1 MLVIYAQANRYH
13 LDVHCLLGDSLT
25 ARENKRMSIKKR
37 HVFWP
42 TVTLAGLVAA
52 TQAHAQS
59 PAIAEAQGER
69 GDANQTV
76 VVTASRTNSSKQ
88 DSPQTVRVITEE
100 EINQQ
105 LQLTSDSSQILS
117 NLLPSYSPSRQ
128 KMTGSGETLRGRKPL
143 ILIDGIPQ
151 SNPLRPTGREAHTID
166 FSMVEQIEV
175 IQGANATNGVGAAGG
190 VINLITKRPEPGSL
204 NQHAEVQVTTPT
216 SELDSD
222 TLSYKTSYGVSGNRG
237 DVDYLFSA
245 SLEDQGLF
253 LDGNGDPVG
262 VDNTQ
267 GDLMDSRNFNIL
279 GKLAYWIDDDQR
291 LQFTL
296 NHYNI
301 EGHNNYVSVTGDRTN
316 GVVTTSE
323 RGTPEGDAPYNRVWT
338 TGLSYDHYDL
348 AGVRL
353 SAQAFYQDYE
363 ALFGATN
370 SATFQ
375 DPAIAPVGAFYD
387 QTMASTSKFG
397 TKVSLTKD
405 DLLNERLSLT
415 GGFDTL
421 FDETEQYLYQS
432 DRTYVPPTEYTDL
445 SPFIQAEFRPVDS
458 LLLSAGARYE
468 YAKLKIN
475 DYQTVAANNSVDV
488 AGGNPSFNETLYNV
502 GAVWKPVDH
511 WSLFANYSEGFSIP
525 DVGRALRGIST
536 PNQSVN
542 SIENLSP
549 IVTDNIE
556 TGVRFENGRL
566 AAELSYYESSSDF
579 GSRLTE
585 VDDVFYMQRQE
596 TEIKGFEA
604 SVDYQFTDQHTGRLA
619 YSRMEGRYDS
629 NDDGSLDAKLSGLDV
644 SPDRLTASWSANW
657 TDNLSTFVQAN
668 YAFDKTFDAAN
679 REFDGY
685 LLMDAAVGY
694 QLPVGQ
700 VNVGIANLLDEQY
713 VSYYS
718 QSALVNDERYFAGRG
733 RTVTFGYRVD
743 F

>member
-1 MLVIYAQANRYH
+1 MNI
-13 LDVHCLLGDSLT
+13 D
-25 ARENKRMSIKKR
+25 KRMAI
-37 HVFWP
+37 WP

-52 TQAHAQS
+52 TQGFAQQTE
-59 PAIAEAQGER
+59 PAGRSSAEP
-69 GDANQTV
+69 TM
-76 VVTASRTNSSKQ
+76 VVTASRTNATVE
-88 DSPQTVRVITEE
+88 DSPQTVRIISEE
-100 EINQQ
+100 EITQQ
-105 LQLTSDSSQILS
+105 RQMTSDSSQILS

-128 KMTGSGETLRGRKPL
+128 KMSGSGETLRGRTPL

-151 SNPLRPTGREAHTID
+151 SNPLRPTGREAHAID

-190 VINLITKRPEPGSL
+190 VINLITKRPEPGSF
-204 NQHAEVQVTTPT
+204 NQYVEGQITTPT
-216 SELDSD
+216 RELDSE
-222 TLSYKTSYGVSGNRG
+222 TLSYKAGYGVSGNSG

-245 SLEDQGLF
+245 SVEDQGLF
-253 LDGNGDPVG
+253 LDGNGDAVG

-267 GDLMDSRNFNIL
+267 GDLMDSRSYDLL

-296 NHYNI
+296 NHYDI
-301 EGHNNYVSVTGDRTN
+301 EGHNDYLSVTGDRAN
-316 GVVTTSE
+316 GVVTTSL

-338 TGLSYDHYDL
+338 TGLGYDHFDL
-348 AGVRL
+348 AGMQL

-363 ALFGATN
+363 ALFGATD

-375 DPAIAPVGAFYD
+375 DPALAPVGTYFD
-387 QTMASTSKFG
+387 QTLAATTKFG
-397 TKVSLTKD
+397 TKVSLTRD
-405 DLLNERLSLT
+405 DLWDERLKVTL
-415 GGFDTL
+415 GFDTL
-421 FDETEQYLYQS
+421 FDETEQYLYTS
-432 DRTYVPPTEYTDL
+432 DRTYVPPTDYTDL
-445 SPFIQAEFRPVDS
+445 SPFVQADLRPVDS

-468 YAKLKIN
+468 YAKLDI
-475 DYQTVAANNSVDV
+475 DSYRTVAANNGV
-488 AGGNPSFNETLYNV
+488 AVEGGDPSFNETLYNL
-502 GAVWKPVDH
+502 GAVWSPVEH

-536 PNQSVN
+536 PNQSVG
-542 SIENLSP
+542 SIDNLAP

-585 VDDVFYMQRQE
+585 IDDVFYMQRQE
-596 TEIKGFEA
+596 TEIKGVEA
-604 SVDYQFTDQHTGRLA
+604 ALDYQFNDRHSGRVA
-619 YSRMEGRYDS
+619 YSRMDGRYDS
-629 NDDGSLDAKLSGLDV
+629 NEDGNLDAKLSGLDV

-657 TDNLSTFVQAN
+657 TDDLSTFVQAN
-668 YAFDKTFDAAN
+668 YAFDETFDEAN

-685 LLMDAAVGY
+685 LLMDAAIGY
-694 QLPVGQ
+694 RLPVGQ
-700 VNVGIANLLDEQY
+700 MNVGVSNLLDEQY
-713 VSYYS
+713 VTYYS

-733 RTVTFGYRVD
+733 RTLTLGYRLD

>member
-1 MLVIYAQANRYH
+1 MRAKQRL
-13 LDVHCLLGDSLT
+13 
-25 ARENKRMSIKKR
+25 
-37 HVFWP
+37 VFWP
-42 TVTLAGLVAA
+42 TVTLAGLVAVS
-52 TQAHAQS
+52 QVHAQQS
-59 PAIAEAQGER
+59 ATAEAQGER

-76 VVTASRTNSSKQ
+76 VVTASRTNSTKE
-88 DSPQTVRVITEE
+88 DSPQTVRIISEE
-100 EINQQ
+100 EITQQ
-105 LQLTSDSSQILS
+105 LQITSDSSQILS

-128 KMTGSGETLRGRKPL
+128 KMSGSGETLRGRTPL

-190 VINLITKRPEPGSL
+190 VINLITKRPDPGSL
-204 NQHAEVQVTTPT
+204 NQHAEIQVTTPT
-216 SELDSD
+216 SELNSD
-222 TLSYKTSYGVSGNRG
+222 TLSYKTSYGVSGNSG

-253 LDGNGDPVG
+253 LDGNSNPVG

-267 GDLMDSRNFNIL
+267 GDLMDSRSYNIL

-301 EGHNNYVSVTGDRTN
+301 KGHNNYVSVTGDRAN

-323 RGTPEGDAPYNRVWT
+323 RGIPEGDAPYNRVWT

-348 AGVRL
+348 AGMRL

-375 DPAIAPVGAFYD
+375 DPAIAPVGSFYD
-387 QTMASTSKFG
+387 QTMAATSKFG

-405 DLLNERLSLT
+405 DLLNDRLSLT

-432 DRTYVPPTEYTDL
+432 DRTYVPSTEYTDL
-445 SPFIQAEFRPVDS
+445 SPFFQAEFRPVDS

-468 YAKLKIN
+468 YAKLKID
-475 DYQTVAANNSVDV
+475 DYQTVAANNGVSVE
-488 AGGNPSFNETLYNV
+488 GGSPSFNETLYNV
-502 GAVWKPVDH
+502 GAVWKPADH

-536 PNQSVN
+536 PGQSVN
-542 SIENLSP
+542 NIDNLSP

-604 SVDYQFTDQHTGRLA
+604 SVDYQFNDQHAGRLA

-629 NDDGSLDAKLSGLDV
+629 NDDGNLDSKLSGLDV

-668 YAFDKTFDAAN
+668 YAFDKTFDEAN

-700 VNVGIANLLDEQY
+700 VNVGVSNLLDEQY
-713 VSYYS
+713 VTYYS

>member
-1 MLVIYAQANRYH
+1 
-13 LDVHCLLGDSLT
+13 
-25 ARENKRMSIKKR
+25 MSIKQR
-37 HVFWP
+37 HMFWP

-52 TQAHAQS
+52 TQLHAQS
-59 PAIAEAQGER
+59 PATAEAQSER

-76 VVTASRTNSSKQ
+76 VVTASRTNSSKE

-100 EINQQ
+100 EISQQ

-128 KMTGSGETLRGRKPL
+128 KMSGSGETLRGRTPL

-204 NQHAEVQVTTPT
+204 NQHAEVQITTPT

-253 LDGNGDPVG
+253 LDGNRDPVG

-267 GDLMDSRNFNIL
+267 GDLMDSRSFNIL

-301 EGHNNYVSVTGDRTN
+301 EGHNNYVSVTGDRAN

-348 AGVRL
+348 AGMRL
-353 SAQAFYQDYE
+353 SAQMFYQDYE

-375 DPAIAPVGAFYD
+375 DPAIAPVGSFYD

-405 DLLNERLSLT
+405 DLLNDRLSLT

-475 DYQTVAANNSVDV
+475 DYRTVAANNSVDV

-668 YAFDKTFDAAN
+668 YAFDKTFDEAN

>member
-1 MLVIYAQANRYH
+1 MY
-13 LDVHCLLGDSLT
+13 
-25 ARENKRMSIKKR
+25 IKKR
-37 HVFWP
+37 QVFWP
-42 TVTLAGLVAA
+42 TVTLAGLIAA
-52 TQAHAQS
+52 TQGHAQET
-59 PAIAEAQGER
+59 ATNDAQSGR
-69 GDANQTV
+69 GDSNQTV
-76 VVTASRTNSSKQ
+76 VVTASRTNATKE
-88 DSPQTVRVITEE
+88 DSPQTVRIISEQ

-105 LQLTSDSSQILS
+105 RQLTSDSSQILS

-128 KMTGSGETLRGRKPL
+128 KMSGSGETLRGRTPL

-151 SNPLRPTGREAHTID
+151 SNPLRPTGREAHAID

-190 VINLITKRPEPGSL
+190 VINLITKRPEPGSF
-204 NQHAEVQVTTPT
+204 NQHVEAQITTPT
-216 SELDSD
+216 SELDGD
-222 TLSYKTSYGVSGNRG
+222 TLSYKTSYGVSGNSG

-245 SLEDQGLF
+245 SYEDQGLF
-253 LDGNGDPVG
+253 LDGNGNAVG

-267 GDLMDSRNFNIL
+267 GDLMDARSFDIL
-279 GKLAYWIDDDQR
+279 GKLAYWLDDNQR
-291 LQFTL
+291 LQFSL

-301 EGHNNYVSVTGDRTN
+301 EGHNNYVSVTGDRAN

-348 AGVRL
+348 AGMHL
-353 SAQAFYQDYE
+353 SALAFYQDYE

-375 DPAIAPVGAFYD
+375 DPAIAPVGTFYD
-387 QTMASTSKFG
+387 QTMAATSKFG

-405 DLLNERLSLT
+405 DLWDERLKMTL
-415 GGFDTL
+415 GFDTL

-445 SPFIQAEFRPVDS
+445 SPFLQVDLRPVDS

-468 YAKLKIN
+468 YAKLDI
-475 DYQTVAANNSVDV
+475 DGYQTVAANNGV
-488 AGGNPSFNETLYNV
+488 AVEGGDPSFNETLYNF

-511 WSLFANYSEGFSIP
+511 WSLFANYAEGFSIP

-585 VDDVFYMQRQE
+585 VDDVFFMQRQE

-604 SVDYQFTDQHTGRLA
+604 SVDYQFNDQHSGRLA

-629 NDDGSLDAKLSGLDV
+629 NEDGNLDAKLSGLDV
-644 SPDRLTASWSANW
+644 SPDRLTASWSASW
-657 TDNLSTFVQAN
+657 TDDLSTFVQAN
-668 YAFDKTFDAAN
+668 YAFDETFDEAN

-700 VNVGIANLLDEQY
+700 VNVGVSNLLDEQY
-713 VSYYS
+713 VTYYS

-733 RTVTFGYRVD
+733 RTLTLGYRLD

>member
-1 MLVIYAQANRYH
+1 MHVNKRLVI
-13 LDVHCLLGDSLT
+13 
-25 ARENKRMSIKKR
+25 
-37 HVFWP
+37 WP

-52 TQAHAQS
+52 TQGYAQETNAAEP
-59 PAIAEAQGER
+59 PAGR
-69 GDANQTV
+69 ANADQTM
-76 VVTASRTNSSKQ
+76 VVTASRTSATKEE
-88 DSPQTVRVITEE
+88 SPQTVRIISEA

-105 LQLTSDSSQILS
+105 RQLTSDSSQILS

-128 KMTGSGETLRGRKPL
+128 KMSGSGETLRGRTPL

-151 SNPLRPTGREAHTID
+151 SNPLRPTGREAHAID

-190 VINLITKRPEPGSL
+190 VINLITKRPEPGSF
-204 NQHAEVQVTTPT
+204 NQYVETQITTPT
-216 SELDSD
+216 RELDGD
-222 TLSYKTSYGVSGNRG
+222 TLSYKTSYGLSGNSG

-245 SLEDQGLF
+245 SYEDQGLF
-253 LDGNGDPVG
+253 LDGNGDAVG

-267 GDLMDSRNFNIL
+267 GDLMDARSFDIL
-279 GKLAYWIDDDQR
+279 GKLAYWVDDNQR
-291 LQFTL
+291 LQLTL

-301 EGHNNYVSVTGDRTN
+301 EGHNDYVSVTGDRAN

-348 AGVRL
+348 AGMHL

-375 DPAIAPVGAFYD
+375 DPAIAPVGTFYD
-387 QTMASTSKFG
+387 QTMAATSKFG

-405 DLLNERLSLT
+405 DLWDERLKLT
-415 GGFDTL
+415 LGFDTL
-421 FDETEQYLYQS
+421 FDETEQYLYTS

-445 SPFIQAEFRPVDS
+445 SPFLQVDLRPVDS

-468 YAKLKIN
+468 YAKLDIDN
-475 DYQTVAANNSVDV
+475 YQTVAANNGV
-488 AGGNPSFNETLYNV
+488 AVEGGDPSFNETLYNV

-511 WSLFANYSEGFSIP
+511 WSLFANYAEGFSIP

-536 PNQSVN
+536 PGQSVG
-542 SIENLSP
+542 SIDNLSP

-604 SVDYQFTDQHTGRLA
+604 SVDYQFTDQHQGRLA

-629 NDDGSLDAKLSGLDV
+629 NEDGSLDAKLSGLDV
-644 SPDRLTASWSANW
+644 SPDRLTASWAANW
-657 TDNLSTFVQAN
+657 TDDLSTFVQAN
-668 YAFDKTFDAAN
+668 YAFDKSFDEAN

-700 VNVGIANLLDEQY
+700 VNVGVANLLDEQY
-713 VSYYS
+713 VTYYS

-733 RTVTFGYRVD
+733 RTLTLGYRVD